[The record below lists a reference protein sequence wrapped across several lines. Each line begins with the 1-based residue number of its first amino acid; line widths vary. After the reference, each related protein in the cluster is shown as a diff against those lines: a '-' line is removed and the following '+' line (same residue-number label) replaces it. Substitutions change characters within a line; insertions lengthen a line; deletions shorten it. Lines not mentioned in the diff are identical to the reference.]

1 MKHIKNNKGQSLV
14 EFTMILPLVLL
25 ILMGI
30 LTFGIM
36 LNTYLTLSHISKEGA
51 RMGALGES
59 DADIIAKMIDISPAL
74 DHTRLDIEINPVQG
88 SRSSGDTVTVSSE
101 YQFQVIVPIISNIVG
116 DVVSLEAQ
124 TSMRVE

>member
-59 DADIIAKMIDISPAL
+59 DADIIAKMIDISSAL